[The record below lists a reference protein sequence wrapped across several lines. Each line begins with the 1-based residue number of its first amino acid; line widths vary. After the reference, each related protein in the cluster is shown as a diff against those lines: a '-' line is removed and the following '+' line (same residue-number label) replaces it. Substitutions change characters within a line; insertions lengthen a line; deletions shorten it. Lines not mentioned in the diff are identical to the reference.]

1 MPNALPNVKRLIPDV
16 NVLLGGM
23 VGKDEGLLH
32 QLYLSFRRGDCTF
45 VLCADHL
52 VELERIL
59 TYPKVLALGVTPS
72 LTFAAAVDLLQLGGY
87 WPTVPRYDWP
97 SVNDLKDWYLF
108 DLLFETKADALVTQ
122 DLGLL
127 SAGEALGLPVM
138 APHSLTK
145 FDLP

>member
-1 MPNALPNVKRLIPDV
+1 
-16 NVLLGGM
+16 M
-23 VGKDEGLLH
+23 VGKDKGLLH

-52 VELERIL
+52 VELERVL
-59 TYPKVLALGVTPS
+59 TYPKVLALGMAPS
-72 LTFAAAVDLLQLGGY
+72 LAFATAVDLLHLGEY

-108 DLLFETKADALVTQ
+108 DLLFEARADALVTQ
-122 DLGLL
+122 DRGLL

-138 APHSLTK
+138 APHSLTR